1 MKKSFSL
8 LELVIVLLVV
18 GILYSSVKWS
28 LFDTSLRQAAN
39 QIVSHI
45 NYTRHLALKDNKMQ
59 YYPINNSATEMN
71 RSKYW
76 FKQWWQIKFRYFTKN
91 GVTNYFYEIF
101 TDLPYNGS
109 HNFSKVG
116 NLPNNPTSWALSY
129 AKNPLNGKYLVGKNQ
144 ENSGDNNFPK
154 ESDDKLNLTA
164 TYGITNIIYNNFYSS
179 NTLIFD
185 NYGNC
190 YLNEGDAGDAGDI
203 NPYNENKRMPLLKT
217 AKITLCKGTSCEKN
231 ISICIAPKS
240 GFAYICD

>member
-28 LFDTSLRQAAN
+28 LFDASLRQAAN

-91 GVTNYFYEIF
+91 GVKNYFYEVF

-109 HNFSKVG
+109 HNFSRVG
-116 NLPNNPTSWALSY
+116 NLPNNPISWNLSY

-144 ENSGDNNFPK
+144 KNSGDSNFPK
-154 ESDDKLNLTA
+154 ESDDNLNLTQK
-164 TYGITNIIYNNFYSS
+164 YGIVKIAYENLS
-179 NTLIFD
+179 NHRLLFD

-190 YLNEGDAGDAGDI
+190 YLNEGDAGDLGDI
-203 NPYNENKRMPLLKT
+203 NPYDENKRIPLLKT